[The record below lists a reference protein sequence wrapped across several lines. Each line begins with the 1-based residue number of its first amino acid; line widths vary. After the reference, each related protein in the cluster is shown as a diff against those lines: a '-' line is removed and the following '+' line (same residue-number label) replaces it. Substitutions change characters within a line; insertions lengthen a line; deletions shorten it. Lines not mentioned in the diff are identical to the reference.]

1 MPKTPGEIFWWTWH
15 LDNKGENWGNIEVF
29 ASKHLYIYSK
39 GEIYFTYGIRNT
51 KSTCWFILLL
61 PETGKVSISYS
72 QPLTFRFIRHVCF
85 DNGILRLT
93 MTVLKSAAHMIGTTP
108 SLGSHHRDSKKVSM
122 TKSSLSSLMPLGLF
136 QAVRGMAASELLEHS
151 VSCFCQHV
159 TDGQF
164 TYVFHISREC
174 LRTAFF
180 KSLHCPSASS
190 SQHKAWAKQRL
201 PHYVLATSRV
211 DKACESVLS
220 GCAPFGSSLR
230 RVQGGKGQPRSRP
243 GRFTRQWGDKYLNSV
258 KGHGFCLQSLKN
270 PKISYTNM
278 KSSIFSWK
286 IRSCTIGPTL

>member
-1 MPKTPGEIFWWTWH
+1 M
-15 LDNKGENWGNIEVF
+15 
-29 ASKHLYIYSK
+29 IYVIAAWN
-39 GEIYFTYGIRNT
+39 G
-51 KSTCWFILLL
+51 KSL
-61 PETGKVSISYS
+61 
-72 QPLTFRFIRHVCF
+72 RFIFSTMDFPFYTSCL
-85 DNGILRLT
+85 LRQWHSL
-93 MTVLKSAAHMIGTTP
+93 VNHDFSEISCSSWLAWLK
-108 SLGSHHRDSKKVSM
+108 V
-122 TKSSLSSLMPLGLF
+122 
-136 QAVRGMAASELLEHS
+136 QAVTTESLKRCQRQNPHCPLWRLLDCSRQRGMAASELLEHS

-164 TYVFHISREC
+164 TYVFHTSREC

-190 SQHKAWAKQRL
+190 SQPKAWAKQRL

-211 DKACESVLS
+211 DKACELVLS
-220 GCAPFGSSLR
+220 GRVPFGSSLGR
-230 RVQGGKGQPRSRP
+230 AQGGKGQHRSRP

-286 IRSCTIGPTL
+286 IRSCTIGPTF